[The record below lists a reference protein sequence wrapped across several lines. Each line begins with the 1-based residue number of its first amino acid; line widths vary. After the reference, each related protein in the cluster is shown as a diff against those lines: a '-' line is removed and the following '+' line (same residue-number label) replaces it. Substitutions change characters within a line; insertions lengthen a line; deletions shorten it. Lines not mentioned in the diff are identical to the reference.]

1 MTLIVYLKIRCVVK
15 LIFFRVHKKTTNAFA
30 LGKKNV
36 TSLYCSCVSTVVSL
50 FAALMGVKFTP
61 RHLTL
66 VTIASLIRVVF
77 IIIVCI
83 LCGTDARC
91 SLVEFCYEQ

>member
-1 MTLIVYLKIRCVVK
+1 MCGKVEFFFCVHK
-15 LIFFRVHKKTTNAFA
+15 KKTTNAYA
-30 LGKKNV
+30 LEKKNV

-83 LCGTDARC
+83 LYGTDAGC